1 MPSTLMVLAPATNR
15 LLRAFQ
21 NKSRYIRTV
30 LAAVEVEEDVLGTE
44 ELEEVIL
51 GDVEVGEVH
60 PSEQRLL
67 WLEKLEKKIM
77 HLVHMVSEL

>member
-30 LAAVEVEEDVLGTE
+30 LAAVEVEEDVLGVVE
-44 ELEEVIL
+44 AG
-51 GDVEVGEVH
+51 GDH
-60 PSEQRLL
+60 PPEQRLL
-67 WLEKLEKKIM
+67 
-77 HLVHMVSEL
+77 